1 MNIVPTDDPHLV
13 KNIETGVVLNTNKTA
28 YETYLAQ
35 RAANEAKRQQV
46 ATIEQ
51 EVDQLKDDVAEIKH
65 LLKLLLEKK

>member
-1 MNIVPTDDPHLV
+1 MNIVQTDEPHLV
-13 KNIETGVVLNTNKTA
+13 KNTETGVVLNTNKTA
-28 YETYLAQ
+28 YENYLAQ